1 MGEGAT
7 DPDSGGSAD
16 MAVMTYGEA
25 IRDGLRTA
33 MREDERVYLFGED
46 VAEYGGVYGVTKGL
60 VDEFGKRRVK
70 NTPLSELAI
79 IGEAT
84 GAAIAGLRPIA
95 EIQFSDFI
103 TSGFSSLVDYAA
115 PYFFRMGTHVPM
127 VIRAPF
133 GGGLRIGP
141 FHSKCPEAW
150 FFHVPGIKIVTPST
164 PYDAKGLLQAA
175 IDDDDPVIYFEHKK
189 LYYELKD
196 EVPAERYTVPIGKAA
211 VRRGGRHVTVVTYG
225 AMVHLAMKAAE
236 ELAAEGIEIEVVDLR
251 TLVPLDEETMLSS
264 FRKTN
269 RVIILHE
276 APRRGGVGAELESI
290 IVEKAFDHLAAPPV
304 RIAAK
309 MMPVPFS
316 PQLEDFYLPSKQD
329 VIDAAR
335 RLVQY

>member
-1 MGEGAT
+1 M
-7 DPDSGGSAD
+7 P
-16 MAVMTYGEA
+16 VITYGEA

-46 VAEYGGVYGVTKGL
+46 VAEFGGVYGITKGL

-79 IGEAT
+79 LGEAT
-84 GAAIAGLRPIA
+84 GAAITGLRPVA

-103 TSGFSSLVDYAA
+103 TSGFSALVDYAA
-115 PYFFRMGTHVPM
+115 PYFFRTGTHVPM
-127 VIRAPF
+127 VVRAPF

-150 FFHVPGIKIVTPST
+150 FFHVPGLKIVTPST

-175 IDDDDPVIYFEHKK
+175 IDDEDPVLYFEHKK
-189 LYYELKD
+189 LYYELKG
-196 EVPAERYTVPIGKAA
+196 EVPEGKYTVPLGKAA
-211 VRRGGRHVTVVTYG
+211 IRREGSHVSVVTYG
-225 AMVHLAMKAAE
+225 AMVHLALKVAE
-236 ELAAEGIEIEVVDLR
+236 ELAGERIELEVIDLR
-251 TLVPLDEETMLSS
+251 TLVPLDEETMLES

-290 IVEKAFDHLAAPPV
+290 ICEKAFDHLAAPPI
-304 RIAAK
+304 RLAAK
-309 MMPVPFS
+309 MMPVPFP
-316 PQLEDFYLPSKQD
+316 PQLEDYYLPSKQD
-329 VIDAAR
+329 VVDAAR

>member
-1 MGEGAT
+1 
-7 DPDSGGSAD
+7 
-16 MAVMTYGEA
+16 MALITYAEA
-25 IRDGLRTA
+25 IRDGMRAA
-33 MREDERVYLFGED
+33 MREDDRVYLFGED

-79 IGEAT
+79 LGEAT

-103 TSGFSSLVDYAA
+103 TSGFSMIVDYAA
-115 PYFFRMGTHVPM
+115 PYFFRIGTRVPI

-141 FHSKCPEAW
+141 FHSRCPEAW
-150 FFHVPGIKIVTPST
+150 FFHVPGLKIVVPST

-175 IDDDDPVIYFEHKK
+175 INDDDPVLYFEHKR
-189 LYYELKD
+189 LYYEVRE
-196 EVPAERYTVPIGKAA
+196 EVPEECYTIPLGQAAIRREGK
-211 VRRGGRHVTVVTYG
+211 GVTIVTYS
-225 AMVHLAMKAAE
+225 AMVHLALQAAE
-236 ELAAEGIEIEVVDLR
+236 DLAQEGIEAEVIDLR
-251 TLVPLDEETMLSS
+251 TLVPLDEATMLAS

-290 IVEKAFDHLAAPPV
+290 ICEKAFDSLAAPPI

-309 MMPVPFS
+309 MMPVPFA
-316 PQLEDFYLPSKQD
+316 PQLEDYYLPSKQD
-329 VIDAAR
+329 LIDAAR

>member
-1 MGEGAT
+1 MT
-7 DPDSGGSAD
+7 L
-16 MAVMTYGEA
+16 MTYGEA
-25 IRDGLRTA
+25 IRDGIRTA
-33 MREDERVYLFGED
+33 MRADDRVYLLGED
-46 VAEYGGVYGVTKGL
+46 VAEFGGVYGITKGL

-79 IGEAT
+79 LGEAT

-115 PYFFRMGTHVPM
+115 PYFFRTGTHVPM
-127 VIRAPF
+127 VVRMPF

-150 FFHVPGIKIVTPST
+150 FFHVPGLKIVAPST

-175 IDDDDPVIYFEHKK
+175 IEDDDPVLYFEHKK
-189 LYYELKD
+189 LYYEIKD
-196 EVPAERYTVPIGKAA
+196 EVPSEKYTVPIGKAA
-211 VRRGGRHVTVVTYG
+211 IRREGKDVTVITYG
-225 AMVHLAMKAAE
+225 AMVHLALKAADDLANE
-236 ELAAEGIEIEVVDLR
+236 KIELEVVDLR
-251 TLVPLDEETMLSS
+251 TLVPLDEETMLNS

-276 APRRGGVGAELESI
+276 APRRGGVGAELESL
-290 IVEKAFDHLAAPPV
+290 IVEKAFDHLAAAPI

-309 MMPVPFS
+309 MMPVPFA

-335 RLVQY
+335 RLIQY

>member
-1 MGEGAT
+1 
-7 DPDSGGSAD
+7 

-25 IRDGLRTA
+25 IRDGIRTA

-46 VAEYGGVYGVTKGL
+46 VAEFGGVYGITKGL
-60 VDEFGKRRVK
+60 VDEFGRRRVK

-84 GAAIAGLRPIA
+84 GAAIAGLRPVA

-115 PYFFRMGTHVPM
+115 PYFFRTGTHVPM

-150 FFHVPGIKIVTPST
+150 FFHVPGLKIVCPST

-175 IDDDDPVIYFEHKK
+175 IDDDDPVLYFEHKK

-196 EVPAERYTVPIGKAA
+196 EVPEEKYTVPIGKAT
-211 VRRGGRHVTVVTYG
+211 VRREGGHVTVVTYG
-225 AMVHLAMKAAE
+225 AMVHLALKAAE
-236 ELAAEGIEIEVVDLR
+236 DLAVEGIELEVVDLR
-251 TLVPLDEETMLSS
+251 TLVPLDEETMLQS

-269 RVIILHE
+269 KVIILHE
-276 APRRGGVGAELESI
+276 APRRGGVGAELESL
-290 IVEKAFDHLAAPPV
+290 IVEKAFDHLAAAPV

-316 PQLEDFYLPSKQD
+316 PQLEDFYLPSKKD
-329 VIDAAR
+329 VIEAAKK
-335 RLVQY
+335 LVQY

>member
-1 MGEGAT
+1 MGEDPAAT
-7 DPDSGGSAD
+7 ATGGSAD
-16 MAVMTYGEA
+16 MAVITYGEA
-25 IRDGLRTA
+25 IRDGMRTA
-33 MREDERVYLFGED
+33 MREDDRVYLLGED
-46 VAEYGGVYGVTKGL
+46 VAEYGGVYGITKGL
-60 VDEFGKRRVK
+60 IDEFGKRRVK

-115 PYFFRMGTHVPM
+115 PYFFRTGTHVPM
-127 VIRAPF
+127 VVRMPF

-150 FFHVPGIKIVTPST
+150 FFHIPGLKIVTPST

-175 IDDDDPVIYFEHKK
+175 VEDDDPVLYFEHKK

-196 EVPAERYTVPIGKAA
+196 EVPEGKYTVPLGKAA
-211 VRRGGRHVTVVTYG
+211 IRREGGHVTVVAYG
-225 AMVHLAMKAAE
+225 AMVHLALKAAE
-236 ELAAEGIEIEVVDLR
+236 ELAAEGIELEVIDLR
-251 TLVPLDEETMLSS
+251 TLVPLDEEAMLAS

-276 APRRGGVGAELESI
+276 APRRGGVGAELESL

-316 PQLEDFYLPSKQD
+316 PQLEDFYLPSKKD
-329 VIDAAR
+329 LLDAAK
-335 RLVQY
+335 RLAQY